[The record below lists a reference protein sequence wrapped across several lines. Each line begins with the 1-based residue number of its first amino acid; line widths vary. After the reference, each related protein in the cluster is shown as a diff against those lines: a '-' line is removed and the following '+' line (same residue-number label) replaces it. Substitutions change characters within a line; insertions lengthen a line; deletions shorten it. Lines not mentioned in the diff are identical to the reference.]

1 MRIDNL
7 VELAL
12 NLHRVV
18 GLQHCHGVTI
28 PVHDLF
34 GVTVDS
40 LGESVLADVASR
52 AEFVDCRQCSHPD
65 RGRVW
70 RLQRVDARHA
80 NPCGAAAFDLGR
92 ADNNVLSHT

>member
-12 NLHRVV
+12 DLHRVV

-40 LGESVLADVASR
+40 LGESVLADVASG
-52 AEFVDCRQCSHPD
+52 AELVDCRQ
-65 RGRVW
+65 
-70 RLQRVDARHA
+70 
-80 NPCGAAAFDLGR
+80 
-92 ADNNVLSHT
+92 